1 MAPDEIQQLLSAGRW
16 SYSRWRGPRQSRH
29 LLPGKYAATQRL
41 LLPLGGHLVQQ
52 AAPGSRPPA
61 APIWVGRR
69 DEQHRLHHARVA
81 FVRAQL
87 EQPSDQRTVVPN
99 RRRPQVGQQQHRVA
113 GLSRNGCQVGRTREL
128 HGD

>member
-16 SYSRWRGPRQSRH
+16 SYSRWRGPRQSGH
-29 LLPGKYAATQRL
+29 LVPGKYAASQRV

-61 APIWVGRR
+61 ISIWIGRR
-69 DEQHRLHHARVA
+69 DEQYRLHHARVA

-87 EQPSDQRTVVPN
+87 EQPSEQRTIVPN
-99 RRRPQVGQQQHRVA
+99 RRGPEVGQQQHRVDR
-113 GLSRNGCQVGRTREL
+113 LS
-128 HGD
+128 